1 MVNPARKPKL
11 GTVVAVALG
20 GILGA
25 LARVY
30 IPWPALTNDQ
40 SPPDLMPTLIIN
52 LLGAI
57 LLGFVSGY
65 ATTRSWP
72 EPIDKGL
79 TVGFFGSFTTM
90 STLAIALILLGMPLV
105 PGDMRMAVLAHLA
118 GYLVLLAAF
127 LALTTILTIISYR
140 AGLRQGTT

>member
-1 MVNPARKPKL
+1 MAC
-11 GTVVAVALG
+11 G

-30 IPWPALTNDQ
+30 LPWPALTNEQ
-40 SPPDLMPTLIIN
+40 LPNDLMPTLTIN

-65 ATTRSWP
+65 ATTRTWP
-72 EPIDKGL
+72 EPIAKGL

-105 PGDMRMAVLAHLA
+105 TGDMTLAVLAQLA
-118 GYLVLLAAF
+118 GYLVLFAAF
-127 LALTTILTIISYR
+127 LTLTTILTVVSYR
-140 AGLRQGTT
+140 AGLRRAAT